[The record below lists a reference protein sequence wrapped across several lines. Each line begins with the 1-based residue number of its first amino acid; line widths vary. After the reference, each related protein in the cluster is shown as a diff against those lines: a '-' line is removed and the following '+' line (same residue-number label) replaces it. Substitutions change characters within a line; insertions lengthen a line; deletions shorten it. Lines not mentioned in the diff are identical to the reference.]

1 MTLAYELIGVGV
13 LILLN
18 AFFVAAEYGLV
29 TARRTR
35 IVELH
40 HQGNRRARDVL
51 RITSDPGRFIA
62 AMQLGVTLTSLGIG
76 ALGESALRKA
86 FDPWMATIVA
96 ILLAYLILSF
106 FHVVLGE
113 LVPKGVALS
122 HAEGTALWVSGPVR
136 AFFTVFNPFIWV
148 LRGATNGV
156 LRLLGVDPSR
166 EERDALS
173 EAELRMIISR
183 STQQGEIEAEE
194 QQMIDKVFVFGD
206 KDAADVM
213 VARPD
218 VVALS
223 VALTPQDAL
232 ETVLDSPY
240 TRYPVYRDTLDDI
253 VGVLHVR
260 DLFSAVVGEE
270 RGLGA
275 IRLAEL
281 LRPAY
286 VVPETK
292 DLASLL
298 QDFRRTANHFA
309 IVVDEYG
316 AMVGVCTLEDLLEE
330 IVGEIEDEFDV
341 AEEPVEQV
349 DDDTYRIDGMFGIE
363 EFNERF
369 GTDLPDEDF
378 HTLGGFVFGQLG
390 RAPEPGDDVTY
401 DGMRFDVLEVEG
413 NRIERIAV
421 TFEERPEPRRDE
433 VTGYVDEDEVE

>member
-1 MTLAYELIGVGV
+1 MTLLYELIGVGV

-76 ALGESALRKA
+76 ALGETALRKA
-86 FDPWMATIVA
+86 FDPWMATLVA

-122 HAEGTALWVSGPVR
+122 HAERTALWVSGPVR
-136 AFFTVFNPFIWV
+136 AFLTVFNPFIWV
-148 LRGATNGV
+148 LRSATNAV
-156 LRLLGVDPSR
+156 LRLLRVDPSL

-183 STQQGEIEAEE
+183 STQQGEIEREE

-218 VVALS
+218 VIALS
-223 VALTPQDAL
+223 VALSPQDAL
-232 ETVLDSPY
+232 EAVLDSPY
-240 TRYPVYRDTLDDI
+240 TRYPIYRDTLDDI

-260 DLFSAVVGEE
+260 DLFSAVAAQE
-270 RGLGA
+270 RGLGQA
-275 IRLAEL
+275 TLESL

-286 VVPETK
+286 IVPETK

-298 QDFRRTANHFA
+298 QEFRRQSNHFA
-309 IVVDEYG
+309 VVVDEYG
-316 AMVGVCTLEDLLEE
+316 AMVGICTLEDLLEE

-341 AEEPVEQV
+341 PEEQIEQL
-349 DDDTYRIDGMFGIE
+349 DDDTYRIDGMFPIE
-363 EFNERF
+363 DFNERF

-378 HTLGGFVFGQLG
+378 HTLAGFVFGQLG
-390 RAPEPGDDVTY
+390 RAPEPGDDVAY
-401 DGMRFDVLEVEG
+401 DGLRFDVLEVQG
-413 NRIERIAV
+413 NRIERVAV
-421 TFEERPEPRRDE
+421 TFVERPRVRQAPEDLLRDD
-433 VTGYVDEDEVE
+433 DEIE